1 MTGSHPAPL
10 GLSFH
15 LRSSVDALQVS
26 SKNRKFRRLTQAPYK
41 ASSEFRKECVIMR
54 IAKYLKKDVGRRAAF
69 LFLPFFLA
77 FSSAHAKETK
87 TRGVGHV
94 RAGVYFQA
102 RPPAGVN
109 DWYAPPRSPGWNDET
124 GS

>member
-1 MTGSHPAPL
+1 
-10 GLSFH
+10 
-15 LRSSVDALQVS
+15 
-26 SKNRKFRRLTQAPYK
+26 
-41 ASSEFRKECVIMR
+41 MR

-69 LFLPFFLA
+69 LLLPFFLA
-77 FSSAHAKETK
+77 FSSAPAKESK
-87 TRGVGHV
+87 TRAVRHT

-109 DWYAPPRSPGWNDET
+109 DRYAPPRSPGWDDET

>member
-1 MTGSHPAPL
+1 
-10 GLSFH
+10 
-15 LRSSVDALQVS
+15 
-26 SKNRKFRRLTQAPYK
+26 
-41 ASSEFRKECVIMR
+41 MR

-77 FSSAHAKETK
+77 FSSAQAKEFK
-87 TRGVGHV
+87 SRSVRHV
-94 RAGVYFQA
+94 RGGVYFQA
-102 RPPAGVN
+102 RLQPGVN

>member
-1 MTGSHPAPL
+1 
-10 GLSFH
+10 
-15 LRSSVDALQVS
+15 
-26 SKNRKFRRLTQAPYK
+26 
-41 ASSEFRKECVIMR
+41 MR

-87 TRGVGHV
+87 TRGAGHV

-109 DWYAPPRSPGWNDET
+109 DWYAPPRSPGWNDGT